1 MNRRAGRELAL
12 QMLFAS
18 AFWGDDAGSAGKN
31 VIKTSKAEGEI
42 CQFATQLFE
51 GTIKEME
58 RIDELISSRLNNWR
72 LNRLHLVDR
81 SIIRLAVFE
90 ILYMD
95 ETPISV
101 AVDQAVRLGKKF
113 GGDESGRFING
124 ILGGI
129 IREMEKTDEEKD
141 ND

>member
-1 MNRRAGRELAL
+1 MNRRAGRELAF

-18 AFWGDDAGSAGKN
+18 AFWGDDADNAGRK
-31 VIKTSKAEGEI
+31 VIKTSKAEQEI

-51 GTIKEME
+51 GTIKRLLE
-58 RIDELISSRLNNWR
+58 IDELISSKLNHWR
-72 LNRLHLVDR
+72 LNRLHLIDR

-90 ILYMD
+90 ILYFD
-95 ETPISV
+95 DTPTSV
-101 AVDQAVRLGKKF
+101 AIDQAVRLGKKF

-129 IREMEKTDEEKD
+129 MRGINKDNEEKTV
-141 ND
+141 N